1 MPATH
6 KVPKSQPRTPCHTH
20 CSSFQLP
27 SGPWRCSPP
36 LSRSHPPAAVKALHQ
51 LPSCLHLSLPSI
63 SLCLV
68 VEPRLGPIREPSG
81 DLGKLLPAPPP
92 ISTEPSQSA
101 GIVV

>member
-6 KVPKSQPRTPCHTH
+6 KVPESQPRTPCHTH
-20 CSSFQLP
+20 RSSFQLL

-36 LSRSHPPAAVKALHQ
+36 LSRSHLPAAVKALHQ

-68 VEPRLGPIREPSG
+68 VEPRLGPIREPSR
-81 DLGKLLPAPPP
+81 DLGKLLPPPPP
-92 ISTEPSQSA
+92 ISTEHSLSV
-101 GIVV
+101 GTLV